1 MNAKSI
7 SSHSTPADTR
17 SDHPGTLAPGE
28 VFRESQPLYQN
39 LIARFTVVFVG
50 LSLAAT
56 AIPGLLGG
64 PIPSLEIWIV
74 VIAMIELT
82 LIGILF
88 IRLKTV
94 VTHDTLILKYFPFP
108 GRRVPIGS
116 IEKAEA
122 IEYNPLANGGWG
134 WRISRRFH
142 RVFNVS
148 GNKGVYVRFGPK
160 PSDRFLVGSRDHTA
174 LAAAI
179 ESVRKGD

>member
-1 MNAKSI
+1 MNAHSI
-7 SSHSTPADTR
+7 NSHSTPAESR
-17 SDHPGTLAPGE
+17 ASLAPGE
-28 VFRESQPLYQN
+28 VFRESQPLHQN
-39 LIARFTVVFVG
+39 LIARWTVVLVG
-50 LSLAAT
+50 LLLAAT
-56 AIPGLLGG
+56 AIPGLLRA
-64 PIPSLEIWIV
+64 PIPSLEIWIA
-74 VIAMIELT
+74 VIAAIELS

-88 IRLKTV
+88 IRLTTI

-116 IEKAEA
+116 IETAEA

-148 GNKGVYVRFGPK
+148 GNKGVYVRYGPR
-160 PSDRFLVGSRDHTA
+160 PRDRFLVGSRDHTA

-179 ESVRKGD
+179 ESARKSD

>member
-1 MNAKSI
+1 MSAHSI
-7 SSHSTPADTR
+7 NSHSTPAESR
-17 SDHPGTLAPGE
+17 AAFAPGE

-39 LIARFTVVFVG
+39 LIARWTVVFVG
-50 LSLAAT
+50 LALAAT
-56 AIPGLLGG
+56 AIPGLMRA
-64 PIPSLEIWIV
+64 PIPSLEIWIA
-74 VIAMIELT
+74 VIAAIELS
-82 LIGILF
+82 LIGVLF

-116 IEKAEA
+116 IEQAEA

-148 GNKGVYVRFGPK
+148 GNKGVYIRFGSR
-160 PSDRFLVGSRDHTA
+160 PSDRFLVGSRNHTA

-179 ESVRKGD
+179 ESARKSD